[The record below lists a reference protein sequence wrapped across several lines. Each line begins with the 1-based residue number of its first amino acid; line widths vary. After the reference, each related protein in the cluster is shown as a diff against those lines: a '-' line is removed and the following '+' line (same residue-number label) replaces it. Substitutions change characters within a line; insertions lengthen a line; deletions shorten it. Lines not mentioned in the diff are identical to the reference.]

1 MSNIAV
7 IGIKTDSKGVKMK
20 AFRYFCGLPLYHW
33 VFQAATDCKYID
45 KIVLSCTEKWVYDD
59 VKKHFPK
66 IIWVKRPK
74 GLNGETEL
82 LEVTKHAF
90 KKVAKKGDTC
100 IQLQISKPLTTA
112 KLLDEII
119 EYYNKDRY
127 IEFCYEFGKN
137 GMAKWIDRK
146 ANGID
151 SLFTVQE
158 IKTAVNGEYKQA
170 KQLGKK
176 NYKSMAVC
184 KIWSYDT
191 IMNAEK
197 GTWGKGKNHYDYV
210 VDDRHIEIDTE
221 LDFQIA
227 EALKKAGL

>member
-1 MSNIAV
+1 MSNIAI

-33 VFQAATDCKYID
+33 IFQAATDCKYID

-59 VKKHFPK
+59 VKKSFPK
-66 IIWVKRPK
+66 VIWVKRPK
-74 GLNGETEL
+74 ELNGETEL

-112 KLLDEII
+112 KVLDEII
-119 EYYNKDRY
+119 GTFKADCDELWEYTYNSQ
-127 IEFCYEFGKN
+127 N
-137 GMAKWIDRK
+137 AWVQTK
-146 ANGID
+146 AGID

-170 KQLGKK
+170 KQLGQK

-221 LDFQIA
+221 LEFQIA

>member
-1 MSNIAV
+1 MNIAV

-33 VFQAATDCKYID
+33 IFQAATDCKYID

-59 VKKHFPK
+59 VKKNFPK
-66 IIWVKRPK
+66 VIWVKRPK
-74 GLNGETEL
+74 ELNGETEL

-90 KKVAKKGDTC
+90 KKVSKKADTC

-112 KLLDEII
+112 KVLDEII
-119 EYYNKDRY
+119 GFYDRHWFTLIDYKTMKTIEDSKNEY
-127 IEFCYEFGKN
+127 
-137 GMAKWIDRK
+137 
-146 ANGID
+146 D
-151 SLFTVQE
+151 SIFTVQE

-170 KQLGKK
+170 KQLGQK

-191 IMNAEK
+191 IINAKK
-197 GTWGKGKNHYDYV
+197 GTWGKGSNHYDYV
-210 VDDRHIEIDTE
+210 VDDRHVEIDTE

>member
-1 MSNIAV
+1 MSNICI

-33 VFQAATDCKYID
+33 IFQAATDCKYID
-45 KIVLSCTEKWVYDD
+45 KIVLSCTEKWAYDD
-59 VKKHFPK
+59 VKKSFPK
-66 IIWVKRPK
+66 VIWVKRPK
-74 GLNGETEL
+74 ELNGETEL

-112 KLLDEII
+112 KVLDEII
-119 EYYNKDRY
+119 ETFSYGMGY
-127 IEFCYEFGKN
+127 IFYPLKQY
-137 GMAKWIDRK
+137 IDNHK
-146 ANGID
+146 PAFD

-191 IMNAEK
+191 IINAEK
-197 GTWGKGKNHYDYV
+197 DTWGKGKNHYDYV
-210 VDDRHIEIDTE
+210 VDDFHWEIDTE
-221 LDFQIA
+221 MDFRIA
-227 EALKKAGL
+227 ECLKRGGF